1 MERVAQESYWQLLLI
16 AINLLDKEPDL
27 IEIVALELSYFED
40 YKDFQQVRNLT
51 PETLARL
58 EHHVSFEQDPAR
70 VRDQRAKRRA
80 AQIKEEKEAKRKHK
94 KRLTRRRYQRS
105 DPVKDV

>member
-27 IEIVALELSYFED
+27 IEIVALELAYSVD
-40 YKDFQQVRNLT
+40 YKDLQQVRSLT

-58 EHHVSFEQDPAR
+58 EQLNTVFHSSKTQP
-70 VRDQRAKRRA
+70 A
-80 AQIKEEKEAKRKHK
+80 AQFKEEEEAKRKHK
-94 KRLTRRRYQRS
+94 KKSTRRRY
-105 DPVKDV
+105 